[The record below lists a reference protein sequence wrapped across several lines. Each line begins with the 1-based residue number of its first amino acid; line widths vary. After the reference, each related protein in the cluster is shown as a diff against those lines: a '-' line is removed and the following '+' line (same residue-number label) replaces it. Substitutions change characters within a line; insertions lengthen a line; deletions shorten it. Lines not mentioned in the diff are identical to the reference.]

1 MVALQGAVL
10 AAALKCAFEGV
21 VLSQPL
27 MIGVSVI
34 GFGTTLTYLW
44 FMFRRNPARQDYI
57 PEHLK
62 AMVATGIAAYT
73 AFLSVGRVEMFP
85 AHAFNPAIWALPT
98 LAGMAI
104 IIWFLRGLKAGA
116 SRPGQPAE

>member
-1 MVALQGAVL
+1 
-10 AAALKCAFEGV
+10 
-21 VLSQPL
+21 
-27 MIGVSVI
+27 
-34 GFGTTLTYLW
+34 
-44 FMFRRNPARQDYI
+44 MFRRNPARQDYI

-73 AFLSVGRVEMFP
+73 AFLSVGLVEMFP

>member
-1 MVALQGAVL
+1 
-10 AAALKCAFEGV
+10 
-21 VLSQPL
+21 
-27 MIGVSVI
+27 
-34 GFGTTLTYLW
+34 
-44 FMFRRNPARQDYI
+44 
-57 PEHLK
+57 
-62 AMVATGIAAYT
+62 
-73 AFLSVGRVEMFP
+73 MFP